1 MGNATPILEF
11 VYNRYGKATA
21 RKDAVVELR
30 ITYMRKQKYMST
42 GVRLLPKEWRNG
54 RVINRVDAVILNKTL
69 DKFMI
74 DVRYILYD
82 MIEKGQIDIFAIP
95 YKLYAKKVAADTF
108 YAYCEARIEVRK
120 YGKALDTQQRYDRFL
135 RFLKEYDKIKT
146 FDDLKEAKIME
157 LDKYLASKKLK
168 AKSRWFNYHRFLN
181 SFILDAQKEHIIERN
196 PYDSV
201 RIDHGEDYE
210 GIERYL
216 TKEEFIKL
224 RKATMPS
231 ERLERV
237 RDLFVFHCYS
247 CLAYHDLQKFDSS
260 KIQEKKGKRFY
271 IGHRGKT
278 NIEYTIPI
286 LGEAQAILDKYE
298 GKLPLISNV
307 KYNAYLK
314 EVMAVAGIDKPVTTH
329 WARHTGATLLLNA
342 GVPMQTVS
350 KICGHSTIK
359 MTERIYAKM
368 FPETVVDAVYKIED
382 KLK

>member
-1 MGNATPILEF
+1 M
-11 VYNRYGKATA
+11 
-21 RKDAVVELR
+21 
-30 ITYMRKQKYMST
+30 
-42 GVRLLPKEWRNG
+42 
-54 RVINRVDAVILNKTL
+54 
-69 DKFMI
+69 
-74 DVRYILYD
+74 
-82 MIEKGQIDIFAIP
+82 
-95 YKLYAKKVAADTF
+95 
-108 YAYCEARIEVRK
+108 
-120 YGKALDTQQRYDRFL
+120 
-135 RFLKEYDKIKT
+135 
-146 FDDLKEAKIME
+146 
-157 LDKYLASKKLK
+157 
-168 AKSRWFNYHRFLN
+168 
-181 SFILDAQKEHIIERN
+181 DAQKEHIIERN

-216 TKEEFIKL
+216 TKEEFSKL
-224 RKATMPS
+224 RQAIMPS
-231 ERLERV
+231 ERLEKI

-247 CLAYHDLQKFDSS
+247 CLAYHDLQKFDAT

-286 LGEAQAILDKYE
+286 LSEAQAILDKYE
-298 GKLPLISNV
+298 GRLPLISNV

-368 FPETVVDAVYKIED
+368 FPETVVDAVYRIED

>member
-11 VYNRYGKATA
+11 VYNRYGKANA

-54 RVINRVDAVILNKTL
+54 RVINRVDALILNKTL

-135 RFLKEYDKIKT
+135 RFLKEYGKIQT

-216 TKEEFIKL
+216 TKEEFSKL
-224 RKATMPS
+224 RQAIMPS
-231 ERLERV
+231 ERLEKI

-247 CLAYHDLQKFDSS
+247 CLAYHDLQKFDAT
-260 KIQEKKGKRFY
+260 KIQEKKGKRVY

-286 LGEAQAILDKYE
+286 LSEAQAILDKYE
-298 GKLPLISNV
+298 GRLPLISNV

-314 EVMAVAGIDKPVTTH
+314 EVMAVASIDKPVTTH

-342 GVPMQTVS
+342 GPSVPYVERFRPHIRRYKDDRTYLRENVS
-350 KICGHSTIK
+350 RDRSRCCI
-359 MTERIYAKM
+359 
-368 FPETVVDAVYKIED
+368 
-382 KLK
+382 

>member
-11 VYNRYGKATA
+11 VYNRYGKANA

-54 RVINRVDAVILNKTL
+54 RVINRVDALILNKTL

-135 RFLKEYDKIKT
+135 RFLKEYGKIQT

-168 AKSRWFNYHRFLN
+168 AKSR
-181 SFILDAQKEHIIERN
+181 
-196 PYDSV
+196 
-201 RIDHGEDYE
+201 
-210 GIERYL
+210 
-216 TKEEFIKL
+216 
-224 RKATMPS
+224 
-231 ERLERV
+231 
-237 RDLFVFHCYS
+237 
-247 CLAYHDLQKFDSS
+247 
-260 KIQEKKGKRFY
+260 
-271 IGHRGKT
+271 
-278 NIEYTIPI
+278 
-286 LGEAQAILDKYE
+286 
-298 GKLPLISNV
+298 
-307 KYNAYLK
+307 
-314 EVMAVAGIDKPVTTH
+314 
-329 WARHTGATLLLNA
+329 
-342 GVPMQTVS
+342 
-350 KICGHSTIK
+350 
-359 MTERIYAKM
+359 
-368 FPETVVDAVYKIED
+368 
-382 KLK
+382 